1 MAKFTFTSEIDGVT
15 VSHSFDAEV
24 LPEIQK
30 RFNDFIEGS
39 GYVLSED
46 YEAFER
52 RVTTDDFVA
61 KEEDYM
67 WDDALVAKFGNFALN
82 SPFINGGNDVISGGS
97 GADVIS
103 INNFSLGD
111 K

>member
-15 VSHSFDAEV
+15 ISHSFDAEV
-24 LPEIQK
+24 LPEIRK
-30 RFNDFIEGS
+30 RFNDFVEGS
-39 GYVLSED
+39 GFVLPEEED
-46 YEAFER
+46 SFEF
-52 RVTTDDFVA
+52 RVTTDNFVA

-67 WDDALVAKFGNFALN
+67 WDDAFASKFGDFALN
-82 SPFINGGNDVISGGS
+82 SPYINGGKDVINGGA

-103 INNFSLGD
+103 FKDFTLGD